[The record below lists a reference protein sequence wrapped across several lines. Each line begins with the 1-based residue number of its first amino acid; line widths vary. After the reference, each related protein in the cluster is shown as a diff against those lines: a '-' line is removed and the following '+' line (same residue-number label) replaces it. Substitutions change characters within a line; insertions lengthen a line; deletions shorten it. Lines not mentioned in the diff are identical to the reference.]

1 MDDSDEPERPRTRS
15 LIHGTAARD
24 ESSSDRQAEQVN
36 DSSNERCA
44 EAGHRDHQSTLLAG
58 KRRGTAEHI
67 TCWSRRDRT
76 AHYDMKVRANQRVFT
91 H

>member
-1 MDDSDEPERPRTRS
+1 MDDSNELERPRTCS

-24 ESSSDRQAEQVN
+24 ESSSDRHAEQVN
-36 DSSNERCA
+36 DPSNERCA
-44 EAGHRDHQSTLLAG
+44 QAGHRDHQSTLLAG
-58 KRRGTAEHI
+58 RRGTAEHN

-76 AHYDMKVRANQRVFT
+76 AHYDMKVRANQRVFI